1 MTVDRGEQ
9 EALVCGPHVKQLTG
23 HRKKTLLEPALQNP
37 VLRGYLEQSES
48 SLRQQGRSGWW
59 GQGTSHWL
67 SGTIRA

>member
-9 EALVCGPHVKQLTG
+9 EALVRGPHAKQPTG

-48 SLRQQGRSGWW
+48 SVRQQGRSGWW